1 MRDKEL
7 YGQILGMK
15 YPWFVGEVELHVEEG
30 EVIVHLEID
39 PGYTLT
45 CPVCGKAS
53 PGYDMR
59 RRRWRH
65 LDTCQYRTV
74 LVTDVPRVECEEHGV
89 HQIDVPWSERGAR
102 FTALFEAL
110 AIDWMKEASLSAVCR
125 LLGISWDEA
134 AGIQERAVRRGLERR
149 EAVSPKRIGVDETSF
164 QKGHEYVTVVSN
176 QESGNVLYVADDH
189 KQGSLDGFYSGLSK
203 GQRSEIE
210 LVSMDMW
217 APYIASTR
225 EYVPGAEEKISFD
238 KFHVAKHLGN
248 AVDKVRRREHKAL
261 AEEGCGD
268 LKGTRYLWLRKA
280 ENLSPQRWAD
290 LRALRRRTLKT
301 AQAWAVKEMAMSLWG
316 YKTRIWARKAWKQ
329 CLQWAKQTG
338 LGPVFSVARMLERHL
353 EGILNAIVLKAT
365 NALAE
370 GINSRIQRIKN
381 MAYGFRSRERFRRAI
396 LFHLGGLDLYP
407 ASLKPS

>member
-1 MRDKEL
+1 MRDKDL
-7 YGQILGMK
+7 YAQILGIT
-15 YPWFVGEVELHVEEG
+15 YPWFVGEVKLQLQEG
-30 EVIVHLEID
+30 EVIVHLELD
-39 PGYTLT
+39 PDYTLT
-45 CPVCGKAS
+45 CPLCGKAT
-53 PGYDMR
+53 PGYDTR

-74 LVTDVPRVECEEHGV
+74 LVADVPRVECEEHGV

-125 LLGISWDEA
+125 LLGISWDAA

-176 QESGNVLYVADDH
+176 QETGKVLYVADDRN
-189 KQGSLDGFYSGLSK
+189 QGSLDGFYSGLSEA
-203 GQRSEIE
+203 QRGKIE
-210 LVSMDMW
+210 SVSMDMW
-217 APYIASTR
+217 TPYIASTQ
-225 EYVPGAEEKISFD
+225 EYVPGAEEKIAFD

-261 AEEGCGD
+261 VEQGCDD
-268 LKGTRYLWLRKA
+268 LKGTRYLWLRNP

-290 LRALRRRTLKT
+290 LKALRRRTLKT
-301 AQAWAVKEMAMSLWG
+301 AKAWAVKEMAMSLWG
-316 YKTRIWARKAWKQ
+316 YKTRTWARKAWKQ
-329 CLQWAKQTG
+329 CLHWAKLTD
-338 LGPVFSVARMLERHL
+338 LGPVISVAQMLERHL
-353 EGILNAIVLKAT
+353 EGILNAIVLQAT

-370 GINSRIQRIKN
+370 GINSRIQRIKR
-381 MAYGFRSRERFRRAI
+381 MACGFRNRERFRQAI

-407 ASLKPS
+407 ASVKQS

>member
-1 MRDKEL
+1 MRDKDL
-7 YGQILGMK
+7 YAQILGIR
-15 YPWFVGEVELHVEEG
+15 YPWFVGEVELHLEEG
-30 EVIVHLEID
+30 EVIVHLELD
-39 PGYTLT
+39 PDYTLT
-45 CPVCGKAS
+45 CSLCGKAA
-53 PGYDMR
+53 PGYDTR

-74 LVTDVPRVECEEHGV
+74 LVADVPRVECEEHGV

-110 AIDWMKEASLSAVCR
+110 AIDWMKEASLSAVRR

-134 AGIQERAVRRGLERR
+134 AGIQERAVRRGLECR

-176 QESGNVLYVADDH
+176 QETGKVLYVTDDRDR
-189 KQGSLDGFYSGLSK
+189 GSLDGFYSGLSEE
-203 GQRSEIE
+203 QRDKIE
-210 LVSMDMW
+210 SVSMDMW
-217 APYIASTR
+217 TPYIASTQ
-225 EYVPGAEEKISFD
+225 EYVPGAEEKIAFD

-261 AEEGCGD
+261 VAQGCDD
-268 LKGTRYLWLRKA
+268 LKGTRYLWLRKT

-290 LRALRRRTLKT
+290 LKALRRRTLKT
-301 AQAWAVKEMAMSLWG
+301 AEAWAVKEMAMSLWG
-316 YKTRIWARKAWKQ
+316 YKTRTWARKAWKQ
-329 CLQWAKQTG
+329 CIQWAKLTG
-338 LGPVFSVARMLERHL
+338 LGPVISVARMLERHL
-353 EGILNAIVLKAT
+353 EGVLNVIVLKAT

-370 GINSRIQRIKN
+370 GINSRIQRIKR
-381 MAYGFRSRERFRRAI
+381 MACGFRNRERFRQAI

-407 ASLKPS
+407 ASLKRS